1 MTADRSSALAVR
13 AHDVFCLYPTPRGQ
27 VAALRGLTLDI
38 ATGERV
44 VVHGPN
50 GSGKTTLLRVLM
62 GEIAPSAGTVEV
74 CGVPLGAVESQRA
87 RLRGQRIGL
96 VDQHH
101 GRSLR
106 PEISVRDN
114 VALQLRLAGMRARR
128 ARTRAEETLGRLGLA
143 DLAGRRPAT
152 LSGGE
157 AQRVAVCAAVAHEP
171 ELLFADEPTGELDQA
186 TADSVYDLLAAAAA
200 NSGAALLVVSHDAR
214 AARIADR
221 IVRIRDGR
229 LSEEWQPGAESSE
242 SLVVDDRGWLR
253 LPEPLRRRT
262 GLINRGHATVDGD
275 SIVLRPVRPPSPLA
289 GTTSTGAGRG
299 EVAADRGEVAADR
312 REVAADPTTQR
323 RVVPAIQAGAE
334 VAAAIGIVVDRG
346 GRRVL
351 DGVHL
356 TVHTGTLTAVR
367 GRSGSGKTTLLR
379 VLCGLERPDAGR
391 VCVSGSD
398 LGDFD
403 RAGLAALRRKY
414 IGVAGQGTAL
424 LETMDVAENLDLV
437 RLARH
442 LPEDHDL
449 VEELIHGLGLAAVR
463 DRAVRVLSGGERQR
477 VAVARVL
484 AGAPKLAVLDEPT
497 SHQDEAHAELVV
509 AALSA
514 AARRGVAVVV
524 ATHDPVLTA
533 SADATLPM

>member
-1 MTADRSSALAVR
+1 MSELAGALAVR

-38 ATGERV
+38 AAGERV

-62 GEIAPSAGTVEV
+62 GEVAPSAGTVEV
-74 CGVPLGAVESQRA
+74 CGVPLGAGEPQRA

-114 VALQLRLAGMRARR
+114 VALQLRLSGMRAHR
-128 ARTRAEETLGRLGLA
+128 ARTRAEEMLGRLGLA

-152 LSGGE
+152 LSGGD

-171 ELLFADEPTGELDQA
+171 DLVFADEPTGELDQV
-186 TADSVYDLLAAAAA
+186 TADSVYDLLATAAAS
-200 NSGAALLVVSHDAR
+200 SGAALLVVSHDAR

-229 LSEEWQPGAESSE
+229 LSEEWQPGAEGSE
-242 SLVVDDRGWLR
+242 SLVVDDRGWVR

-262 GLINRGHATVDGD
+262 GLTSRGHATVDGD
-275 SIVLRPVRPPSPLA
+275 SIVLRPVRPSAPRGLTSAGLA
-289 GTTSTGAGRG
+289 VEQPPTAAVPTGHAMPRL
-299 EVAADRGEVAADR
+299 ADHA
-312 REVAADPTTQR
+312 
-323 RVVPAIQAGAE
+323 VPAGAE
-334 VAAAIGIVVDRG
+334 VAAATEIVVDRD

-351 DGVHL
+351 DGVDL
-356 TVHTGTLTAVR
+356 IVRAGTLTAVR

-379 VLCGLERPDAGR
+379 VLCGLERPDAGSVR
-391 VCVSGSD
+391 VGDTDLSG
-398 LGDFD
+398 LD
-403 RAGLAALRRKY
+403 RAELAALRRKH

-442 LPEDHDL
+442 LPADQDL
-449 VEELIHGLGLAAVR
+449 VDELINELGLTAVR

-484 AGAPKLAVLDEPT
+484 AGAPELAVLDEPT

-509 AALSA
+509 DALAA

-533 SADATLPM
+533 VADATLPL